1 LDELYE
7 KLQKIE
13 VKMVQVSHSFRAKIH
28 WVRLQLVCE
37 VEFLELIKSEKLRV
51 SAFLRMRDDKDS

>member
-1 LDELYE
+1 
-7 KLQKIE
+7 
-13 VKMVQVSHSFRAKIH
+13 MVQVSHSFRAKIH